1 MTPRYRALAISIP
14 ALLILTAVSFAASDT
29 KQLSETHQLRHQCI
43 DHCRSVATVCSTK
56 CEAEDCLDACT
67 EPLASCIDKC
77 REMYPRKAQ

>member
-1 MTPRYRALAISIP
+1 MTSQYRALAISIP
-14 ALLILTAVSFAASDT
+14 GLLILTVVSFAASDT